1 MAHSTV
7 RELQLALLSMIHV
20 VLEYV
25 KSNSKYITVVV
36 VILKLVFISLI
47 SYIVCSLQT
56 FLIAPF
62 ILLLSDW
69 KYVGLMT
76 RRWQEDDDMIT
87 TWSLSQSLTAQQH
100 VSSTIS
106 LKAAHCTAETK
117 LFIIPPRFTFLS
129 WKLNS
134 FGQKNL
140 GAEAICWLHILIQ
153 EIKKNIP
160 INYEFLQEKKN
171 ILKILLMSIENQN
184 YTSVHLIKWM
194 KELAQLP
201 FWAGVEKHF
210 IINYNVRTPHQSEWG
225 TNLDQ
230 SRLFQSD
237 ENLNAPNITGLDLQ
251 RFIINVVF
259 VMRREGRWWLLV
271 DDKLWLFELWMF
283 VMYQRSYRPG
293 NHRSDVHIYYLS

>member
-1 MAHSTV
+1 M
-7 RELQLALLSMIHV
+7 
-20 VLEYV
+20 
-25 KSNSKYITVVV
+25 
-36 VILKLVFISLI
+36 
-47 SYIVCSLQT
+47 QT

-87 TWSLSQSLTAQQH
+87 TWSLSQSLTSQQH

-237 ENLNAPNITGLDLQ
+237 ENLNAPGLDLQ

-271 DDKLWLFELWMF
+271 DDKLWLFELWVCNVSEIIQARQPPQWCTYLLF
-283 VMYQRSYRPG
+283 KL
-293 NHRSDVHIYYLS
+293 IYYKPRFNMWLQREDKPYCNTVIMSDPDIELSY